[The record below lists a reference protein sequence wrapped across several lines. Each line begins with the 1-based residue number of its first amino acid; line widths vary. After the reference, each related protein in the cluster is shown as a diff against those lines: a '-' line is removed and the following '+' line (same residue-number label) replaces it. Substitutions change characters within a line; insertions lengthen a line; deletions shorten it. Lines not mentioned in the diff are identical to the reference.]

1 MTVDISLITAK
12 DGSKVPVINNFPVHS
27 TYQPIEE
34 GNRLANTII
43 NANHGT
49 DLPLIVFGL
58 GFGFHIRPL
67 LNHFKRIIVIESLS
81 ELIRVAIESKAIE
94 DILPHISIIEKLEDI
109 PYLPEYHSLALR
121 SEYRW
126 QEGFFQEA
134 QKRLS
139 LKKSSYQI
147 KPDELRVLV
156 NFPIYGGSFTTAEY
170 VSQAFKE
177 LGCVVETMDNSLA
190 DKMLDYILKLETNQN
205 AFAKRLTDMMSD
217 LLWDKYLKFKPH
229 IVFCLA
235 QAPIEPQVINA
246 IRKAGSV
253 VAFWFVED
261 FRRFP
266 YWQDVIDYV
275 DCFFHIQRG
284 EFEYILD
291 KAQINKAMYLPMA
304 SSANFMELAKNDNT
318 DSEFYK
324 ADISFMGA
332 AFTNR
337 VNFFSQLHGFNLKLW
352 GTGWYDFDIFK
363 DKCPLQEARISIA
376 QSVKIYQNSKININL
391 HSAMADNVFNQYGD
405 FVNPR
410 TFEILAAHGFQL
422 VDDSPVIREFF
433 TPDEDLVVFN
443 SIEEAVDK
451 IKFYLNNDALRKK
464 IAENGYRKVMQY
476 YTYKDRMNT
485 ALNYITKEFPNV
497 CAQVEEEQGKVEKII
512 KSLNDKTFT
521 NIIKQIP
528 PALRNSSQLVLDTFI
543 QDEKNTTY
551 KTIFKLLGTFLE
563 GE

>member
-1 MTVDISLITAK
+1 
-12 DGSKVPVINNFPVHS
+12 
-27 TYQPIEE
+27 
-34 GNRLANTII
+34 
-43 NANHGT
+43 
-49 DLPLIVFGL
+49 GL

-81 ELIRVAIESKAIE
+81 ELTRLAIESKAIE
-94 DILPHISIIEKLEDI
+94 DILPQISIIEKLEDI
-109 PYLPEYHSLALR
+109 PYLPEYHSLSLR

-126 QEGFFQEA
+126 QESFFQEA

-266 YWQDVIDYV
+266 YWQDVIDFV

-284 EFEYILD
+284 EFEHILD
-291 KAQINKAMYLPMA
+291 QAKYNKAMYLPMA
-304 SSANFMELAKNDNT
+304 SSANFIELAKNDSINS
-318 DSEFYK
+318 DFFQ
-324 ADISFMGA
+324 ADVSFMGA
-332 AFTNR
+332 AFANR
-337 VNFFSQLHGFNLKLW
+337 INFFSQLHGFNLKLW

-391 HSAMADNVFNQYGD
+391 HSAMSDSVFNQYGD
-405 FVNPR
+405 FINPR
-410 TFEILAAHGFQL
+410 TFEILAAQGFQL

-451 IKFYLNNDALRKK
+451 IKFYLNNDSLRKK

-476 YTYKDRMNT
+476 YTYKDRMKT
-485 ALNYITKEFPNV
+485 ALNFIAKEFPHV
-497 CAQVEEEQGKVEKII
+497 CAQVEEEQSKIDSVLKKANNQSFI
-512 KSLNDKTFT
+512 ES
-521 NIIKQIP
+521 IRQIP
-528 PALRNSSQLVLDTFI
+528 PALINNPQVVIDNFK
-543 QDEKNTTY
+543 QEKNNSPQ
-551 KTIFKLLGTFLE
+551 KTLFKLLETFLE